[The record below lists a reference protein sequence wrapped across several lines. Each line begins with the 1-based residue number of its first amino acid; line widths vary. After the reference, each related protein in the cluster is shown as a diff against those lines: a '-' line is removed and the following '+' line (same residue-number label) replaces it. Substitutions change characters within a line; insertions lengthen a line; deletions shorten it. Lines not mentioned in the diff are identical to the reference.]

1 MIKPYIGICLRFS
14 GIANSHWTDSEYLD
28 VSNDDSRSIRKT
40 IHYRGKHVYLKTRTY
55 LFGAPDALAIV
66 IPGGTHTYEFSQ
78 QLPLNL
84 ASSMELKYGHIRYYM
99 QVTLDA
105 PWKCDQEFKL
115 PFNVD
120 RPCDL
125 NEYPKLRPAV
135 ESEEIKNFC
144 CCCCESD
151 PLYMTVTIPHSGFVP
166 GLNIPITITFIN
178 KSKTGIIRTIFSLIQ
193 TIRYRWCDN
202 LF

>member
-1 MIKPYIGICLRFS
+1 MRLS
-14 GIANSHWTDSEYLD
+14 GVANSHWTDSEFKD
-28 VSNDDSRSIRKT
+28 VSNEDSRSIRKI
-40 IHYRGKHVYLKTRTY
+40 IHYRGKHVYLKMRTY
-55 LFGAPDALAIV
+55 LFGAPDAPAIK
-66 IPGGTHTYEFSQ
+66 IPSGMHTFEFAER
-78 QLPLNL
+78 LPLNL
-84 ASSMELKYGHIRYYM
+84 ASSVEQKYGHIRYFM
-99 QVTLDA
+99 QVSLDT

-115 PFNVD
+115 PFIVD
-120 RPCDL
+120 RIDDL

-166 GLNIPITITFIN
+166 GLSIPVIINFIN

-193 TIRYRWCDN
+193 TIRYKWCDN
-202 LF
+202 YF